1 MFGTFEAV
9 GSSSSKCHT
18 KTHQGMSKMLEHI
31 LLQTEANVKLLNI
44 TGIRK
49 AQVKNRGF
57 QLISVKNGDTNTELV
72 LRAGPAGSNQL
83 WLAT

>member
-1 MFGTFEAV
+1 
-9 GSSSSKCHT
+9 
-18 KTHQGMSKMLEHI
+18 MSKMLEHI

-49 AQVKNRGF
+49 AQVKTRGS

-83 WLAT
+83 GLQLANLVTMNKDLSFLSKLCM